1 MPATE
6 VLLSPRTQAIL
17 GSLIA
22 DPGRRHHSA
31 EIRSATGLGIGAI
44 VPVLARLEALQW
56 LDSGW
61 ELPTGMEQGW
71 PRRRYYQLS
80 KDGLALARGALAS
93 ARAAPAPAMGRLRQV
108 GETA

>member
-1 MPATE
+1 M
-6 VLLSPRTQAIL
+6 
-17 GSLIA
+17 
-22 DPGRRHHSA
+22 RRDSV
-31 EIRSATGLGIGAI
+31 S
-44 VPVLARLEALQW
+44 VPSSRCWHDWEALQW

-61 ELPTGMEQGW
+61 ELPTGKEQGW

>member
-1 MPATE
+1 MPEPE

-31 EIRSATGLGIGAI
+31 EIRSSTGLAIGAI
-44 VPVLARLEALQW
+44 YPVLARLEALQW

-61 ELPTGMEQGW
+61 ELPTSREQGW

-93 ARAAPAPAMGRLRQV
+93 ARAATTTGVGRLRHA

>member
-1 MPATE
+1 MAHDF
-6 VLLSPRTQAIL
+6 VLSHHTQAVL

-22 DPGRRHHSA
+22 DPGRQHHSA

-44 VPVLARLEALQW
+44 YPVLARLEALQW

-61 ELPTGMEQGW
+61 EAPERRDQGW

-80 KDGLALARGALAS
+80 ADGLALARGALAS
-93 ARAAPAPAMGRLRQV
+93 ARATPPVAMRRLRHA
-108 GETA
+108 GETG